1 MSSEHNARAP
11 RRALAFI
18 IVTVVIDA
26 IGIGVIV
33 PVLPQLFI
41 DLTGASIADAAIYG
55 GWLTALFGAAQFV
68 ATPIL
73 GNLGDRYGRRPVLLV
88 SLAAFGIDYVITGFA
103 PTIVWLFATR
113 LLAGVFGATYS
124 IANAYVAD
132 ITEPGERARYF
143 GLLGAAFGFGFI
155 IGPSLGGML
164 GEFGS
169 RVPFFTAAGLAML
182 NVLYGYFILP
192 ESLPVANRRSFSLR
206 RANPLGALLQ
216 LRRHPEM
223 VGLFSVTFLLQV
235 AGSTLPATW
244 PYYTMLK
251 LGWGSADVG
260 YSLAAYGLLSIIVQG
275 WLLGH
280 VLHRLGERRTIF
292 VGLGFSIV
300 AYIGFA
306 FADSGTAML
315 AWIIPSGLGYLAG
328 PALTSAMSRLVG
340 RDAQGELHGALA
352 SSYSLTSVFTPL
364 LMTQVFSAFSA
375 VDATIRFP
383 GAPYLMAAALAAL
396 GLVGLLI
403 LLRPTQHDP
412 P

>member
-1 MSSEHNARAP
+1 MTDESAARAP

-18 IVTVVIDA
+18 IITVVIDA
-26 IGIGVIV
+26 IGIGIVV

-55 GWLTALFGAAQFV
+55 GWLTAMFGAAQFI

-88 SLAAFGIDYVITGFA
+88 SLAAFGSDYVLTGLA
-103 PTIVWLFATR
+103 PTIAWLFVTR

-124 IANAYVAD
+124 IANAYIAD

-164 GEFGS
+164 GEFGP
-169 RVPFFTAAGLAML
+169 RVPFFTAAALALL
-182 NVLYGYFILP
+182 NVLYGFFFLP
-192 ESLPVANRRSFSLR
+192 ESLPAANRRPFSLR

-216 LRRHPEM
+216 LRRHPEL
-223 VGLFSVTFLLQV
+223 VGLFSVMFLLQI

-275 WLLGH
+275 WLLGQ
-280 VLHRLGERRTIF
+280 VLHRLGEQRTIF
-292 VGLGFSIV
+292 IGLGFSII
-300 AYIGFA
+300 AYLGFA
-306 FADSGTAML
+306 LADSGLAML

-328 PALTSAMSRLVG
+328 PALTSTMSRLVA

-375 VDATIRFP
+375 ADAPLHFP
-383 GAPYLMAAALAAL
+383 GAPYLMAAALTAF
-396 GLVGLLI
+396 GFVGLFL
-403 LLRPTQHDP
+403 LLRRSAAIP
-412 P
+412 